1 MGEDTFEV
9 AFSGE
14 MLDGTDPEQVKAN
27 VARIFKA
34 DAAKLEHLF
43 SGKRVVIKK
52 NISEE
57 MATKYQLALK
67 NAGAICE
74 VKDLAVDVAVES
86 QVTEPLVARPVPAVV
101 HEGDI
106 PPAPN
111 TVPLHITADEIAE
124 LATSLAPVGSAM
136 QENIHEAPPAQIDT
150 NGMDMAPVGS
160 DLGVH
165 KEEKLPPPPDTSG
178 ITLVDN

>member
-1 MGEDTFEV
+1 MSEDTFEV

-14 MLDGTDPEQVKAN
+14 MLPGTDPEQVKAN

-43 SGKRVVIKK
+43 TGKRVVIKK

-57 MATKYQLALK
+57 VATKYQQALK
-67 NAGAICE
+67 NAGAVCE
-74 VKDLAVDVAVES
+74 VKNLAVEKVAEVEAVTSPVAAPQSQTVHAGDV
-86 QVTEPLVARPVPAVV
+86 
-101 HEGDI
+101 

-111 TVPLHITADEIAE
+111 TVPLHITADEIDE
-124 LATSLAPVGSAM
+124 LATSLAPVGSDM
-136 QENIHEAPPAQIDT
+136 QTNVHQVAPAQIDT
-150 NGMDMAPVGS
+150 NGLDMAPVGS
-160 DLGVH
+160 DLVDH
-165 KEEKLPPPPDTSG
+165 KEEKLPPPPDTAG

>member
-1 MGEDTFEV
+1 MSEDTFEV

-14 MLDGTDPEQVKAN
+14 MLAGTDPEQVKAN

-52 NISEE
+52 NISED
-57 MATKYQLALK
+57 MATKYQQALK
-67 NAGAICE
+67 NAGAVCD
-74 VKDLAVDVAVES
+74 VKNLAIETAVEVEAAAS
-86 QVTEPLVARPVPAVV
+86 PVAAPKPPIV
-101 HEGDI
+101 HAGDV

-111 TVPLHITADEIAE
+111 TVPLHITANEIAD
-124 LATSLAPVGSAM
+124 LATSLAPVGSDM
-136 QENIHEAPPAQIDT
+136 QENIHQVAPAQINT
-150 NGMDMAPVGS
+150 NGLDMAPVGS
-160 DLGVH
+160 DLVDH
-165 KEEKLPPPPDTSG
+165 KEEKLPPPPDTAG